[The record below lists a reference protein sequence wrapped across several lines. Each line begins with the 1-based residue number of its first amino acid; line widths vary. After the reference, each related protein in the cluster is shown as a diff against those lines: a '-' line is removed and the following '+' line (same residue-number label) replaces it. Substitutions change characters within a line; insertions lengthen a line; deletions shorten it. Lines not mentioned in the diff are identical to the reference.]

1 MGKNGFKGRME
12 MWGCSMVQHNAT
24 DCNPDFILAASD
36 VEGNFLVVKA
46 YQSTNL
52 LSAMLLDT

>member
-1 MGKNGFKGRME
+1 MAQPGP
-12 MWGCSMVQHNAT
+12 T
-24 DCNPDFILAASD
+24 DCHPDFILAATD

-52 LSAMLLDT
+52 LSAMLLDK